1 MATVEFQSSDIC
13 HQSFDAAEYQHL
25 QDEDSAAFTSVS
37 AILLLIVSAGLL
49 LGIASVLVI
58 LVGA

>member
-1 MATVEFQSSDIC
+1 MATVEFQSLDIC

-37 AILLLIVSAGLL
+37 AILLFIVSAGLL
-49 LGIASVLVI
+49 LGALSIVVI
-58 LVGA
+58 LMQG